1 MGNRK
6 KHYGNK
12 KQGEEMESEMLQSL
26 LAEIGRVEGRER
38 EKGKNRRHFYRFF
51 DVLPVAVQP
60 QGSANEQTRKD
71 RGRGRRARSRR
82 RWRWRNGEERERKKK
97 ENVKYI

>member
-6 KHYGNK
+6 KLYGNK

-38 EKGKNRRHFYRFF
+38 ERKGKIGVIFIVSSMCFRLQSSRRGQLMSKHVRI
-51 DVLPVAVQP
+51 
-60 QGSANEQTRKD
+60 GGGGGG
-71 RGRGRRARSRR
+71 RGRGGGGDGGMGKR
-82 RWRWRNGEERERKKK
+82 ERERKKK
-97 ENVKYI
+97 I